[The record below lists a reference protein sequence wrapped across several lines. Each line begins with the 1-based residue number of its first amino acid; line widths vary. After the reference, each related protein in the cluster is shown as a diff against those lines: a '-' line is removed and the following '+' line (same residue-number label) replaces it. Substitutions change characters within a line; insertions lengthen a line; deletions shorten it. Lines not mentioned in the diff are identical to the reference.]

1 VRGHGAFLRHARREE
16 HSMSS
21 RIILTALAT
30 GAVIVG
36 GTLLL
41 YRPQPLPAA
50 QSTSPNESTLLAAT
64 PPSDERSQQARALNQ
79 QLRQAPA
86 AALSDPGPLPPSLQ
100 GTSHD
105 VTLRADAQG
114 NLVLQPDLLHLFDFY
129 LAGREEEGLDKVLTR
144 IHQDLAAQLQG
155 NALDQARDL
164 LSRYVDYRIALQN
177 LPAADHAMDAGA
189 LRQRLDALNATRQQ
203 YFSAEEY
210 ALFFANENAEN
221 DYMVQRLALGQQSG
235 LSEEQRQQ
243 AVVELE
249 LQLPE
254 QVRESR
260 AAGTRHG
267 DLYATTQAMQERGA
281 SAEEIRQV
289 REQQLGS
296 EAADALAVLDR
307 QQAAWKQRLADY
319 ASERNRLRAAGLSAD
334 ELQSAVAELQSSRF
348 DELERK
354 RVQALDAEL

>member
-1 VRGHGAFLRHARREE
+1 
-16 HSMSS
+16 MTS
-21 RIILTALAT
+21 RIILAALAT

-41 YRPQPLPAA
+41 YRPQPAPTA
-50 QSTSPNESTLLAAT
+50 QSISTHESAPLAVT
-64 PPSDERSQQARALNQ
+64 PPSDERSQQASALNR
-79 QLRQAPA
+79 QLRETPA

-100 GTSHD
+100 GASHG

-114 NLVLQPDLLHLFDFY
+114 NLVLQADLLHLFDFY

-144 IHQDLAAQLQG
+144 IHQDLAAQLKG

-177 LPAADHAMDAGA
+177 LPEADSSMDAGA

-221 DYMVQRLALGQQSG
+221 EYMVQRLALGQQSG

-243 AVVELE
+243 AVAELE
-249 LQLPE
+249 LQLPDE
-254 QVRESR
+254 VRETR
-260 AAGTRHG
+260 AASTRQG
-267 DLYATTQAMQERGA
+267 ELYATTQAMLERGA

-289 REQQLGS
+289 REQALGS
-296 EAADALAVLDR
+296 EAANALAELDR

-319 ASERNRLRAAGLSAD
+319 ASERNRLRAAGLSD
-334 ELQSAVAELQSSRF
+334 TELQSAVAELQASRF
-348 DELERK
+348 DERERM

>member
-1 VRGHGAFLRHARREE
+1 
-16 HSMSS
+16 MSS
-21 RIILTALAT
+21 KIILAAMAT

-41 YRPQPLPAA
+41 YRPQPLPNV
-50 QSTSPNESTLLAAT
+50 QSPSESTAPIASV
-64 PPSDERSQQARALNQ
+64 PSDERSQQASALNR
-79 QLRQAPA
+79 QLRETPPA
-86 AALSDPGPLPPSLQ
+86 ALVDPGPLPPSLQ
-100 GTSHD
+100 GSGHG

-114 NLVLQPDLLHLFDFY
+114 NLLLQSDLLHLFDFY

-164 LSRYVDYRIALQN
+164 LRRYVDYRIALQN
-177 LPAADHAMDAGA
+177 LPEANALDAGA
-189 LRQRLDALNATRQQ
+189 LRQRLDALNAVRQQ

-210 ALFFANENAEN
+210 AQFFARDNAE
-221 DYMVQRLALGQQSG
+221 DEYMVQRLALSQQDG

-243 AVVELE
+243 AVAELE

-254 QVRESR
+254 DVRAVRAESM
-260 AAGTRHG
+260 RHG
-267 DLYATTQAMQERGA
+267 DLYAATQAMQERGA
-281 SAEEIRQV
+281 SAEEIRQL

-296 EAADALAVLDR
+296 EAADALAELDR

-319 ASERNRLRAAGLSAD
+319 ASERNRLRSAGLSES
-334 ELQSAVAELQSSRF
+334 ELQSALAELQASRF

-354 RVQALDAEL
+354 RVQALDADL

>member
-1 VRGHGAFLRHARREE
+1 
-16 HSMSS
+16 MSS
-21 RIILTALAT
+21 RIILAALAT

-41 YRPQPLPAA
+41 YRPQPIPTAHSVA
-50 QSTSPNESTLLAAT
+50 PSESAPLAVT
-64 PPSDERSQQARALNQ
+64 PPSDERSQQAIALNR
-79 QLRQAPA
+79 QLRQTPA
-86 AALSDPGPLPPSLQ
+86 TALIDPGPLPPSLQ
-100 GTSHD
+100 GTIHG
-105 VTLRADAQG
+105 VTLRADSQG

-144 IHQDLAAQLQG
+144 IHQDLAAQLKG

-177 LPAADHAMDAGA
+177 LPEADSSMDAGA
-189 LRQRLDALNATRQQ
+189 LRLRLDALNATRQQ

-221 DYMVQRLALGQQSG
+221 EYMVQRLALGQQSG

-243 AVVELE
+243 AVAELE

-254 QVRESR
+254 EVRETR
-260 AAGTRHG
+260 AASTRQG
-267 DLYATTQAMQERGA
+267 ELYATTQAMLERGA

-289 REQQLGS
+289 REQALGS
-296 EAADALAVLDR
+296 EAANALAELDR

-319 ASERNRLRAAGLSAD
+319 ASERNRLRAAGLGD
-334 ELQSAVAELQSSRF
+334 NELQSAIAELQASRF

>member
-1 VRGHGAFLRHARREE
+1 
-16 HSMSS
+16 MSS
-21 RIILTALAT
+21 RIILAALAT

-41 YRPQPLPAA
+41 YRPQPLPTA
-50 QSTSPNESTLLAAT
+50 QSVSPSKSAPLAVTL
-64 PPSDERSQQARALNQ
+64 PNDERSQQAIALNR
-79 QLRQAPA
+79 QLRQTPA
-86 AALSDPGPLPPSLQ
+86 AALVDPGPLPPSLQ
-100 GTSHD
+100 GTSHG
-105 VTLRADAQG
+105 VTLRADAQS

-144 IHQDLAAQLQG
+144 IHQDLAAQLKG

-177 LPAADHAMDAGA
+177 LPEADSSMDAGA

-221 DYMVQRLALGQQSG
+221 EYMVQRLALGQQSG

-243 AVVELE
+243 AVAELE

-254 QVRESR
+254 EVRETR
-260 AAGTRHG
+260 AASTRQG
-267 DLYATTQAMQERGA
+267 ELYATTQAMLERGA

-289 REQQLGS
+289 REQALGS
-296 EAADALAVLDR
+296 EAANALAELDR

-319 ASERNRLRAAGLSAD
+319 ASERNRLRAAGLSD
-334 ELQSAVAELQSSRF
+334 SELQSAVAELQASRF

>member
-1 VRGHGAFLRHARREE
+1 
-16 HSMSS
+16 MSS
-21 RIILTALAT
+21 RIILAALAT

-41 YRPQPLPAA
+41 YRPQPIPTA
-50 QSTSPNESTLLAAT
+50 QSVSPTESAPLAAT
-64 PPSDERSQQARALNQ
+64 LPSDERSQQASALNR
-79 QLRQAPA
+79 QLRQTPA

-100 GTSHD
+100 GSSHG

-114 NLVLQPDLLHLFDFY
+114 NLQLQPNLLHLFDFY

-144 IHQDLAAQLQG
+144 IHQDLAAQLKG
-155 NALDQARDL
+155 HALDQARDL

-177 LPAADHAMDAGA
+177 LPEADSSMDAGA
-189 LRQRLDALNATRQQ
+189 LRLRLDALNATRQQ

-221 DYMVQRLALGQQSG
+221 AENEYMVQRLALGQQTG

-243 AVVELE
+243 AVAELE

-254 QVRESR
+254 EVRETR
-260 AAGTRHG
+260 AASTRQG
-267 DLYATTQAMQERGA
+267 ELYATTQAMLERGA

-289 REQQLGS
+289 REQALGS
-296 EAADALAVLDR
+296 EAANALAELDR

-319 ASERNRLRAAGLSAD
+319 ASERNRLRAAGLSD
-334 ELQSAVAELQSSRF
+334 NELQSAVAELQASRF

-354 RVQALDAEL
+354 RVQALDADL

>member
-1 VRGHGAFLRHARREE
+1 
-16 HSMSS
+16 MSS
-21 RIILTALAT
+21 RIILAALAT

-41 YRPQPLPAA
+41 YRPQPIPTA
-50 QSTSPNESTLLAAT
+50 QSVPPTESAPLAVT
-64 PPSDERSQQARALNQ
+64 PPSDERSQQAIALNR
-79 QLRQAPA
+79 QLRQTPA
-86 AALSDPGPLPPSLQ
+86 AALVDPGPLPPSLQ
-100 GTSHD
+100 GTSHG
-105 VTLRADAQG
+105 VTLHADAQG
-114 NLVLQPDLLHLFDFY
+114 NLVLQPDLLHLFEFY

-144 IHQDLAAQLQG
+144 IHQDLAAQLKG

-164 LSRYVDYRIALQN
+164 LSRYVDYRIALQS
-177 LPAADHAMDAGA
+177 LPEADNSMDAGA

-221 DYMVQRLALGQQSG
+221 EYMVQRLALGQQSG

-243 AVVELE
+243 AVAELE

-254 QVRESR
+254 EVREIR
-260 AAGTRHG
+260 AASTRQG
-267 DLYATTQAMQERGA
+267 ELYATTQAMQERGA

-289 REQQLGS
+289 REQALGS
-296 EAADALAVLDR
+296 EAANALAELDR
-307 QQAAWKQRLADY
+307 QQAAWKQRLTDY
-319 ASERNRLRAAGLSAD
+319 ASERNRLRAAGLSD
-334 ELQSAVAELQSSRF
+334 SELQSAVAELQASRF

>member
-1 VRGHGAFLRHARREE
+1 
-16 HSMSS
+16 MSS
-21 RIILTALAT
+21 RIILAALAT

-41 YRPQPLPAA
+41 YRPQPIPTA
-50 QSTSPNESTLLAAT
+50 QSVAPSASAPLAVT
-64 PPSDERSQQARALNQ
+64 PPSDERSQQAIALNR
-79 QLRQAPA
+79 QLRQTPA
-86 AALSDPGPLPPSLQ
+86 AALVDPGPLPPSLL
-100 GTSHD
+100 GTSHG

-144 IHQDLAAQLQG
+144 IHQDLAAQLKG

-177 LPAADHAMDAGA
+177 LPEADSSMDAGA
-189 LRQRLDALNATRQQ
+189 LRLRLDALNATRQQ

-221 DYMVQRLALGQQSG
+221 EYMVQRLALGQQSG

-243 AVVELE
+243 AVAELE

-254 QVRESR
+254 EVRETR
-260 AAGTRHG
+260 AASTRQG
-267 DLYATTQAMQERGA
+267 ELYATTQAMLERGA

-289 REQQLGS
+289 REQALGS
-296 EAADALAVLDR
+296 EAANALAELDR

-319 ASERNRLRAAGLSAD
+319 ASERNRLRAAGLGD
-334 ELQSAVAELQSSRF
+334 NELQSAIAELQASRF

>member
-1 VRGHGAFLRHARREE
+1 
-16 HSMSS
+16 MSS
-21 RIILTALAT
+21 RIILAALAT

-41 YRPQPLPAA
+41 YRPQPIPTA
-50 QSTSPNESTLLAAT
+50 QSVPPTESAPLAVA
-64 PPSDERSQQARALNQ
+64 PPSDERSQQAIALNR
-79 QLRQAPA
+79 QLRQTPA
-86 AALSDPGPLPPSLQ
+86 AALVDPGPLPPTLQ
-100 GTSHD
+100 GTRHG

-114 NLVLQPDLLHLFDFY
+114 NLVLQPDLLHLFEFY

-144 IHQDLAAQLQG
+144 IHQDLAAQLKG

-177 LPAADHAMDAGA
+177 LPEADNSMDAGA

-221 DYMVQRLALGQQSG
+221 EYMVQRLALGQQSG

-243 AVVELE
+243 AVAELE

-254 QVRESR
+254 EVRETR
-260 AAGTRHG
+260 AASTRQG
-267 DLYATTQAMQERGA
+267 ELYATTQAMLERGA

-289 REQQLGS
+289 REQALGS
-296 EAADALAVLDR
+296 EAANALAELDR

-319 ASERNRLRAAGLSAD
+319 ASERNRLRDAGLSD
-334 ELQSAVAELQSSRF
+334 SELQSAVAELQASRF

>member
-1 VRGHGAFLRHARREE
+1 
-16 HSMSS
+16 MSS
-21 RIILTALAT
+21 RIILAALAT

-41 YRPQPLPAA
+41 YRPQPTPTALSAA
-50 QSTSPNESTLLAAT
+50 PNESAPLAVT
-64 PPSDERSQQARALNQ
+64 PPSDERSQQAIALNR
-79 QLRQAPA
+79 QLRQTPA
-86 AALSDPGPLPPSLQ
+86 AALVDPGPLPPSLQ
-100 GTSHD
+100 GTSHG

-144 IHQDLAAQLQG
+144 IHQDLAAQLKG

-177 LPAADHAMDAGA
+177 LPEADSSMDAGA

-221 DYMVQRLALGQQSG
+221 EYMVQRLALGQQSG

-243 AVVELE
+243 AVAELE
-249 LQLPE
+249 LKLPE
-254 QVRESR
+254 EVRETR
-260 AAGTRHG
+260 AASTRQG
-267 DLYATTQAMQERGA
+267 ELYATTQAMLERGA

-289 REQQLGS
+289 REQALGS
-296 EAADALAVLDR
+296 EAANALAELDR

-319 ASERNRLRAAGLSAD
+319 ASERNRLRAAGLSD
-334 ELQSAVAELQSSRF
+334 SELQSAVAELQASRF

-354 RVQALDAEL
+354 RVQALDADL